1 VAGGHA
7 ETGRVITAA
16 SLILVF
22 AAFIIG
28 GQMPIQQLGLGTP
41 AAIFA
46 DAYIIRT
53 VIVPAQYRQ

>member
-1 VAGGHA
+1 
-7 ETGRVITAA
+7 
-16 SLILVF
+16 LF